1 MAEAGA
7 HRIIYVDALGV
18 VCAHNAS
25 ALRANELH
33 TLLILVAG
41 VGPLWRQIVLAPV
54 RVIPRS
60 LRAHT
65 ALIATV
71 THIITSVSD
80 TRSMRQVYQSHMLG
94 LTWQSPQAKT
104 VNRTPHTEHRTP
116 QTHLLGRPARS
127 VVRGT
132 VAWQIDIC
140 KALFL
145 EDLAECVSRFA
156 KDASKV
162 ASAPI
167 PKLSMQLCRTL
178 AWITLRVLS
187 HKAT

>member
-1 MAEAGA
+1 VAEAVA
-7 HRIIYVDALGV
+7 YRIIYVDALCV

-25 ALRANELH
+25 AFRANKLH
-33 TLLILVAG
+33 SLLILVVC
-41 VGPLWRQIVLAPV
+41 VGPLRCQVVLAPV

-65 ALIATV
+65 ALLAAVTV

-80 TRSMRQVYQSHMLG
+80 TRSMRQVYQSQMLG

-104 VNRTPHTEHRTP
+104 VNPTP

-127 VVRGT
+127 VIRGT
-132 VAWQIDIC
+132 VARQVDVRIT
-140 KALFL
+140 LFL
-145 EDLAECVSRFA
+145 EDLAECVTRLA
-156 KDASKV
+156 KYASKV